1 LISHN
6 KTINIFVEFT
16 NLPVRKILKNI
27 GVKIAMIVLL
37 NFTCMSSPGS
47 IVFFNLQITEAAA
60 GVSIN
65 EKQIPGGGNGSIIIC
80 PDRSSRPAISP

>member
-1 LISHN
+1 
-6 KTINIFVEFT
+6 
-16 NLPVRKILKNI
+16 
-27 GVKIAMIVLL
+27 
-37 NFTCMSSPGS
+37 MSSPGS

-65 EKQIPGGGNGSIIIC
+65 EKQIRGGGNGSIIIC

>member
-1 LISHN
+1 
-6 KTINIFVEFT
+6 
-16 NLPVRKILKNI
+16 
-27 GVKIAMIVLL
+27 
-37 NFTCMSSPGS
+37 MSSPGS

-65 EKQIPGGGNGSIIIC
+65 EKQIRDGGNGSIIIC